1 MSASVQVVHVNGV
14 QQDTFSSNHWTAI
27 AHQSHILG
35 SKCSA
40 PAICQKSEAVGSGDR
55 CLFCQFHEQLK
66 IPTYPDMTFA
76 RNKLVVRHDAGYGIE
91 FNCMDALQ
99 SVRADKLDNELQ
111 VGVAGAWQQ
120 ARSDCEFS
128 KRILNKFD
136 WTFRTDYTGTLLP
149 ASDGSEISVENTSEE
164 IDVDRLKQKDE
175 ILYYESIDLFE
186 DELADHGVA
195 HMSVKIVSF
204 PYCLIELILSKAFPY
219 HAACD
224 ARQLLHPDAL
234 LSAR

>member
-1 MSASVQVVHVNGV
+1 MSGNVEVVDVDGV
-14 QQDTFSSNHWTAI
+14 QQDTFSFHPWTAI

-35 SKCSA
+35 SKCSS
-40 PAICQKSEAVGSGDR
+40 PVVCQKSGSSGLAGAR

-76 RNKLVVRHDAGYGIE
+76 RNKLIIKHESGYGIE

-99 SVRADKLDNELQ
+99 SVRADRNDSELQ
-111 VGVAGAWQQ
+111 VGVASVWQE

-136 WTFRTDYTGTLLP
+136 WTFRTDYTGTLIP
-149 ASDGSEISVENTSEE
+149 ASDGSEIRAESTSEE
-164 IDVDRLKQKDE
+164 IDMDRLKQKDE
-175 ILYYESIDLFE
+175 ILYYNSIDLFE

-195 HMSVKIVSF
+195 HMSVKIVSIHS
-204 PYCLIELILSKAFPY
+204 YMSHEW
-219 HAACD
+219 
-224 ARQLLHPDAL
+224 QLE
-234 LSAR
+234 S

>member
-1 MSASVQVVHVNGV
+1 MSGAVQVVHVNGV
-14 QQDTFSSNHWTAI
+14 QEDTFSFRPWTAV

-35 SKCSA
+35 SKCA
-40 PAICQKSEAVGSGDR
+40 TPVVCRKNEENGSGDR
-55 CLFCQFHEQLK
+55 CLFCLFHEQLK

-76 RNKLVVRHDAGYGIE
+76 RNKLVVRHEAGYGIE

-99 SVRADKLDNELQ
+99 SVRADKQDTELQ
-111 VGVAGAWQQ
+111 VGVADAWQQ
-120 ARSDCEFS
+120 ARSECEFS

-149 ASDGSEISVENTSEE
+149 ASDGSQMIVEDTSEA

-175 ILYYESIDLFE
+175 ILYYDSIDLFE

-195 HMSVKIVSF
+195 HMSVKIVSSHL
-204 PYCLIELILSKAFPY
+204 Y
-219 HAACD
+219 
-224 ARQLLHPDAL
+224 LH
-234 LSAR
+234 